1 MDFIIIT
8 HVVDRKLN
16 IFNSMTQYDN
26 FPYFLEC
33 GVQAT
38 HTFSDTLS
46 KMSSHGDWP
55 WHVSLFKDD
64 VHLCDG
70 TLVAP
75 QWVATTTSCFQGQ
88 PKAEWTAR
96 FASIRLTSSSPWEQE
111 RRIIGMVKSP
121 IEGSTVA
128 LTKLDNPVVLNDFV
142 RPICLPKAN
151 VGLAIEDQMNC
162 NTLGWSRN
170 RDQLQR
176 VQVKITDMEK
186 CENISI
192 SSENGLCTENAFGQE
207 DCNVSTKLI
216 L

>member
-1 MDFIIIT
+1 
-8 HVVDRKLN
+8 
-16 IFNSMTQYDN
+16 
-26 FPYFLEC
+26 
-33 GVQAT
+33 
-38 HTFSDTLS
+38 
-46 KMSSHGDWP
+46 MSSHGDWP
-55 WHVSLFKDD
+55 WHVSLFKED

-70 TLVAP
+70 TLVSP

-96 FASIRLTSSSPWEQE
+96 FASIRLTSSSPWEQQ
-111 RRIIGMVKSP
+111 RRVIGMVKSP

-128 LTKLDNPVVLNDFV
+128 LTKLDNPIVLNDFV

-151 VGLAIEDQMNC
+151 VLTTEDEMNC

-192 SSENGLCTENAFGQE
+192 SSENGLCTETAYGQE
-207 DCNVSTKLI
+207 DCNVSGTYT
-216 L
+216 

>member
-1 MDFIIIT
+1 
-8 HVVDRKLN
+8 
-16 IFNSMTQYDN
+16 
-26 FPYFLEC
+26 
-33 GVQAT
+33 
-38 HTFSDTLS
+38 
-46 KMSSHGDWP
+46 
-55 WHVSLFKDD
+55 
-64 VHLCDG
+64 
-70 TLVAP
+70 
-75 QWVATTTSCFQGQ
+75 
-88 PKAEWTAR
+88 
-96 FASIRLTSSSPWEQE
+96 
-111 RRIIGMVKSP
+111 MVKSP

-151 VGLAIEDQMNC
+151 MGLSIEDQMNC

-207 DCNVSTKLI
+207 DCSVSIKLWRN
-216 L
+216 